1 MTKLPLIFV
10 SNDDGVNAKGIN
22 TLVSMLQGLGEILV
36 VAPNG
41 PRSGASC
48 SINVTASAT
57 CKLITQKPGLA
68 IYGFTGTP
76 VDCVK
81 FGLQELTDRVP
92 DLVVGGINHGDNS
105 SINVHYSG
113 TMGIAKE
120 GCMKGIP
127 SIGFSLDD
135 YSADAN
141 FEPMR
146 DYVRKIVSMVLEK
159 GLPRNTCLNVN
170 FPKGESYKGIKICR
184 QMNAQWTKEWVKME
198 HPRGGQVYWL
208 TGEMTDRELEEG
220 TDGWA
225 LANGYVAITPTTV
238 DATSYS
244 LLDEMKNWNL

>member
-1 MTKLPLIFV
+1 
-10 SNDDGVNAKGIN
+10 
-22 TLVSMLQGLGEILV
+22 MLQGLGEILV

-48 SINVTASAT
+48 SINVTATAT

-146 DYVRKIVSMVLEK
+146 DYVRKIVSVVLEK

>member
-1 MTKLPLIFV
+1 
-10 SNDDGVNAKGIN
+10 
-22 TLVSMLQGLGEILV
+22 
-36 VAPNG
+36 
-41 PRSGASC
+41 
-48 SINVTASAT
+48 
-57 CKLITQKPGLA
+57 
-68 IYGFTGTP
+68 
-76 VDCVK
+76 
-81 FGLQELTDRVP
+81 
-92 DLVVGGINHGDNS
+92 
-105 SINVHYSG
+105 
-113 TMGIAKE
+113 MGIAKE

-146 DYVRKIVSMVLEK
+146 DYVRKIVSVVLEK